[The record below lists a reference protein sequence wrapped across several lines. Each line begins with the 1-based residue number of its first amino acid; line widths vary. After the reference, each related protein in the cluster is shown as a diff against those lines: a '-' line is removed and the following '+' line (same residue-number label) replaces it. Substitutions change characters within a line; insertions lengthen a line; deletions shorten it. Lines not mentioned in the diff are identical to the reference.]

1 MATPLHFCK
10 IAVSPGR
17 LGGIGLGC
25 GGEGSGEP
33 GAGGV
38 FRLGAMA
45 GVEGLMGM
53 GGCRMSRRWEKPAV
67 SVRGDRKILTD
78 LAQDNG
84 NCQQVNSSS

>member
-1 MATPLHFCK
+1 M
-10 IAVSPGR
+10 

-25 GGEGSGEP
+25 GGDGSGEP
-33 GAGGV
+33 GADEAGAGGV

-53 GGCRMSRRWEKPAV
+53 GGWRMSRRWEKPAV

-84 NCQQVNSSS
+84 

>member
-25 GGEGSGEP
+25 GGDGSGVPGADEA

-45 GVEGLMGM
+45 GVEAGVGI
-53 GGCRMSRRWEKPAV
+53 GTRVW
-67 SVRGDRKILTD
+67 RG
-78 LAQDNG
+78 
-84 NCQQVNSSS
+84 